1 MFVQVRESL
10 VEAHRALA
18 TALSFLKSVLP
29 IYQENGTTRQQSTKN
44 WLRSVPLQM
53 SDAEQG
59 KRPGTEVRASECDT
73 PHYNFIVAGRNV

>member
-1 MFVQVRESL
+1 MSVQVREMS
-10 VEAHRALA
+10 VEAHRAPA

-29 IYQENGTTRQQSTKN
+29 IYQQSTKN

-59 KRPGTEVRASECDT
+59 KRPGTEVRASKCAAHHIYLIT
-73 PHYNFIVAGRNV
+73 AGRNV